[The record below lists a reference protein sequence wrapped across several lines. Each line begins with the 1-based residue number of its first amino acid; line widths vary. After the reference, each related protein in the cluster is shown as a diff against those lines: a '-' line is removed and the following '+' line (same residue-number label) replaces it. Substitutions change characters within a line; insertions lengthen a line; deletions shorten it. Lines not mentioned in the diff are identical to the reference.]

1 MSIPS
6 KVLQEMTI
14 FDALLL
20 AYWPRRITDHKFFN
34 NRLRRW
40 IDELTEFSYYAIRML
55 VLETCWKMNW
65 QLSQADVLY
74 LSYPLSRMCEV
85 FIRKRQ
91 MFPLNM
97 ELKAFVGVSL
107 NLFLLEMH
115 FRILV
120 HLFDIVYSDL
130 YDSMCL
136 LQGPEFVS
144 VSRWLVIFLF
154 CCAAPMFKLFPILP
168 LHQFNV

>member
-20 AYWPRRITDHKFFN
+20 AYWPRRIADHKFFN
-34 NRLRRW
+34 NGLRSW
-40 IDELTEFSYYAIRML
+40 IDELTEFSHYAIRML
-55 VLETCWKMNW
+55 VLETCWKMNQ

-74 LSYPLSRMCEV
+74 LSYPLCRVCEV
-85 FIRKRQ
+85 FLRKRQ
-91 MFPLNM
+91 MFPLKM
-97 ELKAFVGVSL
+97 ELKAFVGVSV
-107 NLFLLEMH
+107 NLFILEMH
-115 FRILV
+115 FRIFV
-120 HLFDIVYSDL
+120 RLFDIVYSEM

-136 LQGPEFVS
+136 LHGPEYVS

-154 CCAAPMFKLFPILP
+154 SCASPMFKIFPTLP
-168 LHQFNV
+168 LRQFNV